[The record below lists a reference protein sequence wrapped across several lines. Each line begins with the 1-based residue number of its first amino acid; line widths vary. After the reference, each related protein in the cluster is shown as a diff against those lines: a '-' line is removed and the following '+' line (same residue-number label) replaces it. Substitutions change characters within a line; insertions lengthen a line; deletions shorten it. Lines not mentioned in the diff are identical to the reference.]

1 METNQYIENLVKFLE
16 TNLRVFFQEMV
27 ADFIK
32 DESGLWW
39 MIGVRAYKFVNPDV
53 KPNLKLFVDIYEE
66 EGEVEKKESTIPK
79 SLEKKIQV

>member
-1 METNQYIENLVKFLE
+1 
-16 TNLRVFFQEMV
+16 MV

-39 MIGVRAYKFVNPDV
+39 MIGVRAYKFENPDI

-66 EGEVEKKESTIPK
+66 EYESDNKVSNVAK
-79 SLEKKIQV
+79 SIEKKILV